1 MTLRTRVYGG
11 TGSFYSIPYGAVA
24 EAGSLNKIMST
35 LSLLSPGSGMQ
46 LKRLGGKVWCNYF
59 HLNDVHF

>member
-1 MTLRTRVYGG
+1 MPLRTRVYGG
-11 TGSFYSIPYGAVA
+11 TGSFYSIQYWAVA
-24 EAGSLNKIMST
+24 EAGSLNKILST
-35 LSLLSPGSGMQ
+35 LSLLSSGTGMQ